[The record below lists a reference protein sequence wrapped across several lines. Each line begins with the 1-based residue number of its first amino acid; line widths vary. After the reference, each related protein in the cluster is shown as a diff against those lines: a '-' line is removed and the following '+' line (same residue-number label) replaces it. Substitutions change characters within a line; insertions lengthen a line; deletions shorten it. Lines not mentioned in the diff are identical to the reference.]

1 MTVRLISV
9 DGAYSLR
16 FMSKNASRI
25 LKETQPE
32 GQTLNLYGYNYF
44 ELYHHMIMCS
54 SSMHVICR
62 ETEIN
67 LFLKNLQ

>member
-32 GQTLNLYGYNYF
+32 GQTLNLYGYN
-44 ELYHHMIMCS
+44 
-54 SSMHVICR
+54 
-62 ETEIN
+62 
-67 LFLKNLQ
+67 